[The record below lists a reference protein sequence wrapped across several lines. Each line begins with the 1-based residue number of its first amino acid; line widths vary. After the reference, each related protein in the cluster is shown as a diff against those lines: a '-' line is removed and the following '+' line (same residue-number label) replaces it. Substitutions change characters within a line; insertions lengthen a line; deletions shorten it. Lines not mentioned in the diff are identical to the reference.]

1 MINPYDLLGLTIE
14 STPEDARAAF
24 RDLALIVHPD
34 KGGRA
39 AEFKVLLDAYRYVTD
54 QLTAINRTETVES
67 LEAAFEAFCV
77 AQKDQ
82 QPCLRELLRSIGDS
96 KEVAA
101 GDGASFDVDRFNACF
116 EDAMANAASST
127 LPTSASAEVEA
138 GYGGWMDESEY
149 GSASNTKKPVEP
161 TEYKPLQVDDSRPFL
176 PGIQRPPPPPQQ
188 QRRQPDDSASS
199 SSTSSSPSPFDR
211 QVILHTTPM
220 TGDSSRSFF
229 SSGVGGADYAVAY
242 SRTQE
247 PLAEIPSTLLDTSVD
262 ALLEIAK
269 AAREQQEIDMRSTL
283 DQSLKMRVE
292 SDIMALRQRISG
304 TAPEAYF
311 PRA

>member
-1 MINPYDLLGLTIE
+1 MINPYDLLGLTIQ

-54 QLTAINRTETVES
+54 QLGAINRTETVES

-77 AQKDQ
+77 AQKDG
-82 QPCLRELLRSIGDS
+82 QPCLRELLRSIGG
-96 KEVAA
+96 EAA
-101 GDGASFDVDRFNACF
+101 DTFDVDRFNACF
-116 EDAMANAASST
+116 DDAMAAAAATS
-127 LPTSASAEVEA
+127 SASTEDAVEA

-149 GSASNTKKPVEP
+149 GSASNTTKPVAP
-161 TEYKPLQVDDSRPFL
+161 TEYVPIQVDDSRPFH
-176 PGIQRPPPPPQQ
+176 PGIKRPPTTSKIT
-188 QRRQPDDSASS
+188 DSAS
-199 SSTSSSPSPFDR
+199 TSSPSPFDR

-229 SSGVGGADYAVAY
+229 SSGAGGADYAVAY

-247 PLAEIPSTLLDTSVD
+247 PLAEVPSIILDSSVD
-262 ALLEIAK
+262 QLLEIAK